1 MTEETT
7 KSKNRRL
14 KDNRFKDKYF
24 VGNGIDIGCDRDC
37 LDQHK
42 DLFTN
47 IISVR
52 PWDLPDGDAQF
63 MEGVEDNTYDFVV
76 SSHCLEHI
84 NDPIEAFKNWIRICK
99 PGGHI
104 VITVPEEDLYE
115 QGHYPFKFKGD
126 HKTSW
131 TIYKKTSWSP
141 RSYNVISMLTDLI
154 DQIQIIKIE
163 LLDEHYVYTDID
175 RDQTHG
181 PAECAI
187 EFIVKKL

>member
-47 IISVR
+47 IISVH

-63 MEGVEDNTYDFVV
+63 MESVEDNTYDFVV

-115 QGHYPFKFKGD
+115 QGHYPFKFNGD

-163 LLDEHYVYTDID
+163 ILDEHYVYTDID